1 MYRALLTKAIRPL
14 QPRFTALPPAFRF
27 NLSATHPFSSA
38 SFPSNLDHSQSPAA
52 FISDKRYGKAHTGDE
67 IMSFIDRYQ
76 RNEVK
81 DYQMSAWLMA
91 VCLKGMTPNETAAL
105 TKSMVMSGDIADL
118 TDVPGISVDKHS
130 TGGVG
135 DKISL
140 VLAPLVA
147 SFGLVVPMMSGRGL
161 GHTGGTL
168 DKLDSIPGFSCDL
181 DMDNFKNI
189 LRTVG
194 VAMISP
200 AGDMAPVDK
209 RIYALRDVTSTVR
222 AIPLQTSSIMC
233 KKLAENPESLV
244 LDVKFGSGAFN
255 HEVEESIEL
264 AKSMVEAGEGDNKP
278 TTAFITSM
286 DEPIGWAVGNWNE
299 IHESIQVLS
308 NDENPLSADLLNLV
322 VVQCGQM
329 LLQGGV
335 ASTLQEGI
343 TMAKENLKNGKA
355 LAKFHEMVEAQ
366 GGSLEAVKNPTNYPS
381 AKHSIEVISTR
392 SGYVTAIDALA
403 IGLVG
408 VDLGAGRKFVEDDVD
423 FTAGIELRKKTGD
436 KVEEGDVLAV
446 LSTNRDGVGEVGKQ
460 KVEGAYKVDEEAP
473 SPTKL
478 ITNVVRKGGVVED
491 FDESMLQ

>member
-1 MYRALLTKAIRPL
+1 MHRALLT
-14 QPRFTALPPAFRF
+14 RFTRPSTALWLSRREPFRKV
-27 NLSATHPFSSA
+27 TQPFSS
-38 SFPSNLDHSQSPAA
+38 FPSTLDHSQSPSA
-52 FISDKRYGKAHTGDE
+52 FISDKRYGKEHTSDE

-76 RNEVK
+76 RDEVK

-91 VCLKGMTPNETAAL
+91 VCLKGMTPEETAAL
-105 TKSMVMSGDIADL
+105 TKCMVMSGDIADL
-118 TDVPGISVDKHS
+118 SDVPGTSVDKHS

-140 VLAPLVA
+140 ILAPLVA

-181 DMDNFKNI
+181 DMNNFKKI

-264 AKSMVEAGEGDNKP
+264 AKSMVEAGEGDNKQ

-308 NDENPLSADLLNLV
+308 NENNPLSADLVDLV

-335 ASTLQEGI
+335 ASDLAEGI
-343 TMAKENLKNGKA
+343 AMAKENLKNGKA

-366 GGSLEAVKNPTNYPS
+366 GGSLEAVKDPKSYPA
-381 AKHSIEVISTR
+381 AKHKIEVTSTR
-392 SGYVTAIDALA
+392 SGHVSAIDALA
-403 IGLVG
+403 VGLVG
-408 VDLGAGRKFVEDDVD
+408 VDLGAGRQFVEDDVD
-423 FTAGIELRKKTGD
+423 FSAGIELLKKTGD
-436 KVEEGDVLAV
+436 KVSEGDVLAI
-446 LSTNRDGVGEVGKQ
+446 LSTNRDGVGKVGAQ
-460 KVEGAYKVDEEAP
+460 KVEGAYKVDEAV
-473 SPTKL
+473 PTPRQL
-478 ITNVVRKGGVVED
+478 ITNIVRKGGLVEA
-491 FDESMLQ
+491 FDSSLLK